1 MDNLLILRKNAGLT
15 QRQLADKLGVCSNTI
30 SQYELG
36 KRKPDVVKLSKL
48 AMLLNCTVDDLLASI
63 KKDVVSSAKNNTT
76 SSPNNKVT

>member
-1 MDNLLILRKNAGLT
+1 MENLLILRKNAGLT

-48 AMLLNCTVDDLLASI
+48 AMLLNCTVDDLLASV
-63 KKDVVSSAKNNTT
+63 KKDVVTSAKNNTT